1 MSVPT
6 THPTPRRTPFRA
18 AALAVAAVSLAL
30 LAAACGGSG
39 DAKPS
44 TEHNA
49 ADVTFAQQMI
59 PHHEQAVEMAAL
71 AETQGAGSEVRA
83 LARTIEGAQGPEIK
97 KMSSWLKS
105 WGEQVPDSDGMQ
117 GMGGTSGDA
126 MPGMMTAQDMRE
138 LTTAR
143 GAAFDDLFLTQ
154 MIEHHTGA
162 IAMAA
167 KERAAG
173 RSEAAV
179 DLAGT
184 IRTSQTAEVAQ
195 MRKLLAA
202 G

>member
-6 THPTPRRTPFRA
+6 TPSTRRTPLRA
-18 AALAVAAVSLAL
+18 AALAVTAVTLAL
-30 LAAACGGSG
+30 LTAACGGSG
-39 DAKPS
+39 DTKPS
-44 TEHNA
+44 TAHNA

-71 AETQGAGSEVRA
+71 AETQNAGSEVRA
-83 LARTIEGAQGPEIK
+83 LARTIEDAQGPEVK
-97 KMSSWLKS
+97 RMTSWLEA
-105 WGEQVPDSDGMQ
+105 WGEKVPDADGMQ

-126 MPGMMTAQDMRE
+126 MPGMMTGQDMRE
-138 LTTAR
+138 LSTAR

-167 KERAAG
+167 KEKAAG

-179 DLAGT
+179 ALAAS
-184 IRTSQTAEVAQ
+184 IRTTQTAELAR